1 MPVTIF
7 GLIASSL
14 TTCRGSL
21 AGLLIQ
27 KCKQKAKMPDMAFG
41 VHIKRPVMNAI
52 NEREE
57 SNSHT
62 NLWPIAAGALAG
74 ALAGYVLSTPRGRR
88 ALDEVI
94 VMIDDFSTGC
104 VRFSQACARAQLS
117 ASESWHTF
125 TDGITSKSI
134 RTR

>member
-1 MPVTIF
+1 LDSSLP
-7 GLIASSL
+7 SL

-21 AGLLIQ
+21 AGLLVE
-27 KCKQKAKMPDMAFG
+27 KCKHKAKMQDMAFG
-41 VHIKRPVMNAI
+41 MHIKRPVMDVI

-57 SNSHT
+57 SKSHA

-74 ALAGYVLSTPRGRR
+74 ALAGYVLSTPRGRQ

-94 VMIDDFSTGC
+94 VMLDDFSTGC
-104 VRFSQACARAQLS
+104 ARFSQSCARAQLS
-117 ASESWHTF
+117 AFEGWHALR
-125 TDGITSKSI
+125 DGLTSKSI